1 MHVIM
6 LLFTLVLMDTR
17 GMSKRAF
24 LVVTIE
30 LSRGVC
36 DISYCSEKELTRDSF
51 ISFFK
56 PPASAFTLK
65 NFQRHYSKQ
74 SYYTVSR
81 YEIERLVHKSTT
93 TGMD

>member
-24 LVVTIE
+24 LV
-30 LSRGVC
+30 
-36 DISYCSEKELTRDSF
+36 RDSF